1 MSLAPPTQVEVD
13 LAFTGAVRPE
23 VRRLFALAYSILRDR
38 HEAED
43 AVQETMVLAW
53 KHWSK
58 LRDPDHPGP
67 WLAKICVNHCLRRRR
82 LLTDKWRTLD
92 AEEHGAAARTVAP
105 LQGRMIDLDRA
116 YQKLSVQQRAV
127 VALTYHHGYTVV
139 EAAELMGCAAGTAR
153 SHLARALTTLRKEL
167 GDD

>member
-1 MSLAPPTQVEVD
+1 MSLAPPAQLEID

-58 LRDPDHPGP
+58 LRDRDHPGP
-67 WLAKICVNHCLRRRR
+67 WLAKICVNHCVRRRS
-82 LLTDKWRTLD
+82 LLMKRWRTVD
-92 AEEHGAAARTVAP
+92 TTDGGVAANMAAP

-127 VALTYHHGYTVV
+127 VALTYHHGYTVI

-153 SHLARALTTLRKEL
+153 SHLARALSTLRKEL
-167 GDD
+167 KDD